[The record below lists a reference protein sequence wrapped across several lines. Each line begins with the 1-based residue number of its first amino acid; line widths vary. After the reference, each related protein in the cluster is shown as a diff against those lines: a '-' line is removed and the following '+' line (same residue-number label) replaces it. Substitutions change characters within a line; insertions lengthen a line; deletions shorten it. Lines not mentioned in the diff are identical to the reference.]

1 MRRYGARD
9 DCPIT
14 PEGGPSLRLP
24 TARVSVGAAA
34 LTLALGLSAVLVT
47 AMPASAATVT
57 SFTPTCGP
65 VGTSVT
71 ITGTGFTG
79 ADGVI
84 FNGTQATTWAVVNDT
99 TATATVPAG
108 AITGYILVSTPGADV
123 SSLTSFT
130 VTPGAC
136 GVTPGQH
143 DRSVTLLLKNHLTAK
158 GRLTVQDGFNDC
170 RSDATV
176 KIQRLTGGTWKTVGT
191 DRTTGVGNYRVNV
204 ADKPGKYRASVKKQE
219 LNAGSDIC
227 SAATS
232 KPVTHHH

>member
-1 MRRYGARD
+1 MA
-9 DCPIT
+9 
-14 PEGGPSLRLP
+14 S
-24 TARVSVGAAA
+24 VSVRAAA
-34 LTLALGLSAVLVT
+34 LTLALGVSVVLVT
-47 AMPASAATVT
+47 AVPASAATVT

-108 AITGYILVSTPGADV
+108 AVTGYILVSTAGSDV
-123 SSLTSFT
+123 SSSTSFT
-130 VTPGAC
+130 VTGGAC
-136 GVTPGQH
+136 GAPSGQH
-143 DRSVTLLLKNHLTAK
+143 DRSITLLLKNHVTAK
-158 GRLTVQDGFNDC
+158 GRVTVRDGFNDC
-170 RSDATV
+170 RLDATV

-219 LNAGSDIC
+219 LNGGTDIC
-227 SAATS
+227 SAVMS
-232 KPVTHHH
+232 KPVKHRH

>member
-1 MRRYGARD
+1 M
-9 DCPIT
+9 
-14 PEGGPSLRLP
+14 RLP
-24 TARVSVGAAA
+24 KEHVSVRAVAFA
-34 LTLALGLSAVLVT
+34 LALGVSAVLVT
-47 AMPASAATVT
+47 ALPASAATVT

-84 FNGTQATTWAVVNDT
+84 FNGTQAATWAVVNDT

-108 AITGYILVSTPGADV
+108 AVTGYILVSTAGSDTNGN
-123 SSLTSFT
+123 SGNFT
-130 VTPGAC
+130 VTTGPC
-136 GVTPGQH
+136 GVTSGQH
-143 DRSVTLLLKNHLTAK
+143 DRSITLLLKNRLTAK

-204 ADKPGKYRASVKKQE
+204 ADKPGKYRAFVKKQE
-219 LNAGSDIC
+219 LNGGSDIC
-227 SAATS
+227 SAVTS